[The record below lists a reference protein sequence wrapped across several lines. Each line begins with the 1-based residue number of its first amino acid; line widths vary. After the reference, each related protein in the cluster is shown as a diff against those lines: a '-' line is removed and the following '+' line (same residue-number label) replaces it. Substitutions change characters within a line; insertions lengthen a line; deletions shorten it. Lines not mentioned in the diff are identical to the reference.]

1 MSRLDQT
8 DTKNWDIAVKLTN
21 VSKEYVQPQR
31 VSGNLI
37 KQLLHPE
44 KKRIRALVDVSF
56 EIRRGEF
63 VAYAGPNGAG
73 KSTTFKLLCGMLSP
87 NSGTVR
93 TLEMDPLKK
102 RIPIMK
108 RTGVLFGGRS
118 ELWWDHP
125 VVSSFEWK
133 KEVWDIPR
141 AVYDEMLSFAVKTLE
156 IDSFMHAF
164 VRELSFGQRMRAELA
179 MLLLHAPELILL
191 DEPTIGLDVL
201 SKQHMIEMLTQ
212 LNKQKGT
219 TILVTSHDMD
229 DLMRMARRVVM
240 INHGQV
246 AFDGD
251 FQELMARSG
260 SLRRFTVTATHPLRI
275 AGVDSIRQ
283 DGDQYVFEVD
293 TLKTPMRVII
303 QELMQQE
310 GIEDIESEHAPI
322 EDVIARLYEEWN
334 NGKGQ

>member
-44 KKRIRALVDVSF
+44 KKRIRALDDVSF

-179 MLLLHAPELILL
+179 MLLL
-191 DEPTIGLDVL
+191 
-201 SKQHMIEMLTQ
+201 
-212 LNKQKGT
+212 
-219 TILVTSHDMD
+219 
-229 DLMRMARRVVM
+229 
-240 INHGQV
+240 
-246 AFDGD
+246 
-251 FQELMARSG
+251 
-260 SLRRFTVTATHPLRI
+260 
-275 AGVDSIRQ
+275 
-283 DGDQYVFEVD
+283 
-293 TLKTPMRVII
+293 
-303 QELMQQE
+303 
-310 GIEDIESEHAPI
+310 
-322 EDVIARLYEEWN
+322 
-334 NGKGQ
+334 